1 MKESMPASLMLL
13 DNLETLKVLADPFRN
28 QILEVLA
35 ARPMT
40 VNQIAEKLGVQPSKL
55 YYHVNLLEKH
65 GLIQVVETSIKANII
80 EKQYWIAAYQY
91 DLGEDLCNFA
101 TPLGRESVSTSMV
114 APIETTREDILRSLQ
129 ARATAL
135 DQGAQAHPRQV
146 IIYRELRQIPDEL
159 ADEFIERLK
168 ELTKEFEAFK
178 NHEISDDVEAHALT
192 IAFYPS
198 FYYANSEKIKE

>member
-1 MKESMPASLMLL
+1 MKQFEPTSLMLIN
-13 DNLETLKVLADPFRN
+13 DLETLKVLADPYRN

-35 ARPMT
+35 ASPLT
-40 VNQIAEKLGVQPSKL
+40 VNQIAEKLGVQASNL

-65 GLIQVVETSIKANII
+65 GLIQIVETAVKANII
-80 EKQYWIAAYQY
+80 EKKYWITAYQY
-91 DLGEDLCNFA
+91 DLSEDLCNFA

-129 ARATAL
+129 ARTAAL

-146 IIYRELRQIPDEL
+146 IIYRELRRIPDEL
-159 ADEFIERLK
+159 ADKFIERLK
-168 ELTKEFEAFK
+168 EITKEFEAFK
-178 NHEISDDVEAHALT
+178 NHEISDDVETHALT

-198 FYYANSEKIKE
+198 FYYSQSEEAKE

>member
-1 MKESMPASLMLL
+1 MKAPEPAPLLLL

-35 ARPMT
+35 ARPLT

-65 GLIQVVETSIKANII
+65 GLIRVVETSVKANII
-80 EKQYWIAAYQY
+80 EKQYWVTAYQY
-91 DLGEDLCNFA
+91 DLGKDLCNFA
-101 TPLGRESVSTSMV
+101 TPIGRESVSTSMV

-135 DQGAQAHPRQV
+135 DQGAKAHPRQV
-146 IIYRELRQIPDEL
+146 LVYRELRQIPDEL
-159 ADEFIERLK
+159 ADRFIERLK
-168 ELTKEFEAFK
+168 EITKEFEAFK
-178 NHEISDDVEAHALT
+178 DHELSEDVETHALT

-198 FYYANSEKIKE
+198 FYYANSEEAEE